1 MIKNLRKIK
10 NENGAISVL
19 VAITILAFIT
29 ILLGGIMIITVTRQT
44 QLQSDIRIQEIYGR
58 DVERVDEVYNEIYT
72 GINEIKISGKNNIEV
87 GDSAQLTAT
96 IEPSN
101 STYKDVVW
109 SSSDTNVVTISD
121 TGFINGVGAG
131 TATITATAQDGF
143 GTTGTINVTVSKN
156 SSVKILVVTDQ
167 LISQIS
173 NYSVYNKLTNCFEN
187 VTYNPDITDNDLLN
201 SNYDLYISNDIYW
214 STGRGA
220 ILSQLF
226 SRGKN
231 IITSGN
237 NNTDQNGLTIIK
249 STIRYLNTEERA
261 GRKVVNSS
269 ISNDLLNTYTTTDDA
284 NAVAFI
290 DGAESWYLEQ
300 KNGTEYTS
308 IGLLNGNSGNRWL
321 HDQTGF
327 FLYGFVNS
335 IQLKNVILYL
345 TGNI

>member
-1 MIKNLRKIK
+1 
-10 NENGAISVL
+10 
-19 VAITILAFIT
+19 
-29 ILLGGIMIITVTRQT
+29 MIITITRQT
-44 QLQSDIRIQEIYGR
+44 QLQSDIRIQEIYGK
-58 DVERVDEVYNEIYT
+58 DAERIENVYNDVYT
-72 GINEIKISGKNNIEV
+72 GINEIKIIGKNSIEV
-87 GDSAQLTAT
+87 GDSVQLKAT
-96 IEPSN
+96 IEPTN
-101 STYKDVVW
+101 STYQNVVW
-109 SSSDTNVVTISD
+109 SSSDTNVATVSD
-121 TGFINGVGAG
+121 TGLINGVGAG
-131 TATITATAQDGF
+131 TATITATAQDRT
-143 GTTGTINVTVSKN
+143 GTTGTINITVSKN

-173 NYSVYNKLTNCFEN
+173 NYNVYNKLTNCFEN
-187 VTYNPDITDNDLLN
+187 VTYNPNITDNELLD

-214 STGRGA
+214 GTGRGA
-220 ILSQLF
+220 IFSQLF

-249 STIRYLNTEERA
+249 STIMYLNTEERA
-261 GRKVVNSS
+261 GRKVVNNSF
-269 ISNDLLNTYTTTDDA
+269 SNDLLSTYTTTDDA

-290 DGAESWYLEQ
+290 DGVEPWYLEQ

-308 IGLLNGNSGNRWL
+308 IGLLNGNSGNRRL